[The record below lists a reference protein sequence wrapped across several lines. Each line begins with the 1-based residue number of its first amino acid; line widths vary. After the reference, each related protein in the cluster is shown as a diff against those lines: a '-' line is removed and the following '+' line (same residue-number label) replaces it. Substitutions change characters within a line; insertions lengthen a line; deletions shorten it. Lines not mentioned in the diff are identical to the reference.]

1 MFDTKI
7 DPAKK
12 KRYNE
17 GVSVLEKSLP
27 SFTTAVN
34 DYQGL
39 F

>member
-7 DPAKK
+7 DIAKK
-12 KRYNE
+12 ERYDK
-17 GVSVLEKSLP
+17 GVLVLEKSLP